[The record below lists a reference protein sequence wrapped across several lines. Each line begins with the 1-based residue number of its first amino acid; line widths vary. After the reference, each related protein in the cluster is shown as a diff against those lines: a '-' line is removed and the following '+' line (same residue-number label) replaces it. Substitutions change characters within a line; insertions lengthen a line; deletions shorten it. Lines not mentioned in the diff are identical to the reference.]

1 MENDRTAYLLGH
13 QDSIVKRGE
22 EIYARKY
29 KSDYEA
35 LYRGKFVA
43 INIDTEKA
51 YINDFSGGA
60 IAAALRDS
68 PKGIFHLIRIGFRAA
83 HKLRGHGR

>member
-1 MENDRTAYLLGH
+1 MENDRTAYLLSH
-13 QDSIVKRGE
+13 QDSIVSRGE

-29 KSDYEA
+29 KADYEP

-43 INIDTEKA
+43 IDIDTEKA

-60 IAAALRDS
+60 IMAALHDS
-68 PKGIFHLIRIGFRAA
+68 PQGIFHLIRIGFRAA

>member
-1 MENDRTAYLLGH
+1 MENDRTAYLLSH
-13 QDSIVKRGE
+13 QDSIIRRGE

-29 KSDYEA
+29 KSDYEP

-51 YINDFSGGA
+51 YISDFSGDA
-60 IAAALRDS
+60 IIAALHDS
-68 PKGIFHLIRIGFRAA
+68 PEGFFHLIRIGFRAA
-83 HKLRGHGR
+83 HKLRGHVR